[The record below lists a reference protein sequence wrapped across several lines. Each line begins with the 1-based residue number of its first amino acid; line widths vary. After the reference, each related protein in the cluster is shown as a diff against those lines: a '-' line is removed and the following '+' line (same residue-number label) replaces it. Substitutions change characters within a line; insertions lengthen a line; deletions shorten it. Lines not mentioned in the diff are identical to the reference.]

1 MMSALFDGS
10 SRFLMLDH
18 VNPDFTLTREEID
31 LEWERMRSTPKSPER
46 PVVCLAGYHAWHF
59 MVAGLASRL
68 RGLVGGPREM
78 WMAVSY
84 PFTGDIRMCAE
95 KVAARVKERWGEGT
109 EIDVVAVSMGGLVAR
124 LGALPTEEGGIGGLG
139 RLNITRLYTMAT
151 PHNGAILANKVGGLR
166 PDAAAQCMR
175 PGSEFLGKLNGALSG
190 AGYQLTCYA
199 RTNDTWVGATNTA
212 PPGREPYWVGG
223 TRLMSHVMITTDR
236 LILTDV
242 ARRLR
247 GETPVAKRATRP
259 VCD

>member
-1 MMSALFDGS
+1 MMIVLPHWLERVNQLEF
-10 SRFLMLDH
+10 
-18 VNPDFTLTREEID
+18 VNPDFTLTREEIA
-31 LEWERMRSTPKSPER
+31 LEWERMRATPRSPER

-59 MVAGLASRL
+59 MVAGLSTRL
-68 RGLVGGPREM
+68 RMLVGGPREM

-124 LGALPTEEGGIGGLG
+124 LGALPAEEGGIGGLG
-139 RLNITRLYTMAT
+139 RLNIARLYTMAT

-166 PDAAAQCMR
+166 PDAAARCMK
-175 PGSEFLGKLNGALSG
+175 PGSGFLASLNGALPE

-212 PPGREPYWVGG
+212 PPGREPHWVGG
-223 TRLMSHVMITTDR
+223 TRFMSHVMITTDR
-236 LILTDV
+236 LILTDI